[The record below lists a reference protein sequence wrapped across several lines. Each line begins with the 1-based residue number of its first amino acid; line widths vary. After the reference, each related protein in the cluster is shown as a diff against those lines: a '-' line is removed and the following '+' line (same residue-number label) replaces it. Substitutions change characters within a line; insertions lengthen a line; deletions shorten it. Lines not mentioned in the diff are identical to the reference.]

1 MELAFITA
9 GQVAELFLLILA
21 GFLGVKLRV
30 LSSDYRKGFSDL
42 LIYLVMP
49 SMVLNSYMA
58 GKEMDVLGNLFT
70 ALGLSI
76 VAIALAIVLS
86 ELLSRLLPVGKDRE
100 IICLAL
106 SFSNAAYMGFPLI
119 SALYGSEGLLYASI
133 FVTVFNVFLWTYG
146 YSSLNAS
153 GSRSELVHSLLMNPV
168 LYAVIVGL
176 LIMLLKV
183 PVPELIRE
191 PISIT
196 GAMTTPLAMII
207 TGMIIASSDLGSML
221 KNKKVWLAMPIRLL
235 LIPII
240 SFALFY
246 ILGIK
251 GMVAQVVIVLAACPT
266 AAISSV
272 FAVKY
277 GHDEELAAGIVVL
290 STFFSIITLPFFAL
304 MLVRLV

>member
-21 GFLGVKLRV
+21 GFLGIKLRV